1 MKDKKMN
8 RQKDISKYVLTL
20 YSAIFLPT
28 HLFAFT
34 DSDFESKI
42 RPILVQHCYEC
53 HSADK
58 KQKGNLLLDTKDA
71 TLKGGDTGPALV
83 PGDPSKSLL
92 LKAVKWEDK
101 DLQMPPKTKL
111 SDAQIADLEAWIKAG
126 APDPRSGP
134 RTLTKIEQ
142 HLEDSKKHWSFQPV
156 VDPKPASLDDL
167 IGTKG
172 KPSADK
178 RTLIR
183 RAYLDLIGIAPTY
196 AEVNAF
202 AAENSPQAFEKL
214 IDKLLTDPR
223 YGERWGRHWLDV
235 ARYADNMGA
244 IYNGDDTYPNGFTYR
259 DYVIKAFNDDKPY
272 DRFILEQI
280 AADQLDTAKDTR
292 TLAGMGFLGLG
303 RRKDRRLDDDT
314 LDDTIDVIG
323 RGLLG
328 LSIGCARC
336 HDHKLEPITTKDY
349 YGLYSIL
356 KSSKEPEIQPALP
369 QEDTP
374 QVREYA
380 EKNKAARSEYIR
392 VVAFEADRSFSA
404 LRSRVGDH
412 LLAAHDSKLTNT
424 YKEKKV
430 TPDIL
435 DPRKLNVGIHNRFI
449 ANWDKWVKGHP
460 EFFTPWL
467 ELSALPEAEF
477 AAKAPA
483 LCEAYGKNADKKLIP
498 SVARSF
504 GKTKPKTLR
513 DIADI
518 YNHLYA
524 SEVDALWAENWR
536 EHLRVLCI
544 PTADELNLPIA
555 ELEKSSIDRALAA
568 QKNNPLPDAE
578 GQQLRALFLDDN
590 SPFVLTGKDFLS
602 NRLFANRDV
611 ANGLRRNT
619 AKPLTDLQNH
629 PGAPARAMTFVDADK
644 MHDGKV
650 FIRGNPNTPGPA
662 APRQFITA
670 LHHIAPEPFPKE
682 KSGRLQLAQ
691 AIASK
696 NNPLTARVIV
706 NRVWG
711 WHFGDGIVA
720 TPSDFGFRGD
730 KPTNQPL
737 LDHLAAWF
745 MENGWSFKKLHKH
758 LMLTAAYQRAD
769 FPMRP
774 LDLEPFRDTLLA
786 VTGRLKPDLG
796 GKAEKIA
803 DTTRRTVYAFVDRKT
818 LPSIYRS
825 FDFPDPNFSAPKRS
839 RTALTPRA
847 LILMNSPLLTDS
859 AKQLAASLTK
869 DLPDDNSRIEDLYRR
884 VFQRQPTD
892 KEMQRAHDYLA
903 AYPKNDLVHPESQD
917 WQYGYGT
924 FDPASKQTAKFA
936 SLTAFDGKAFKGTLK
951 TTDGKPSEVKV
962 DAMGGDS
969 GLTTSMS
976 SIRRWIAPLDG
987 EINITAELTHTD
999 TKTEGVIARIIS
1011 SRTGE
1016 LGEWKAKAQSLCTDL
1031 AKVPVK
1037 KGDTLDFIVSS
1048 QTDKDAGPYQWS
1060 PSIVMPTADMPAMP
1074 GMNQRWDARVDFA
1087 NPNAPAKPLTAWEEL
1102 CQAILLSPEFA
1113 VME

>member
-1 MKDKKMN
+1 MP
-8 RQKDISKYVLTL
+8 RST
-20 YSAIFLPT
+20 FLNIVAALIASGVFLGAAELPPQDAD
-28 HLFAFT
+28 L
-34 DSDFESKI
+34 FESKI
-42 RPILVQHCYEC
+42 RPILVEHCYEC

-83 PGDPSKSLL
+83 PGDPTKSLL

-156 VDPKPASLDDL
+156 ADPKPASLDDL

-178 RTLIR
+178 RTVIR

-202 AAENSPQAFEKL
+202 VADNSPQAFEKL
-214 IDKLLTDPR
+214 IDKLLSDPR

-244 IYNGDDTYPNGFTYR
+244 IFNGDDTYPNGFTYR

-380 EKNKAARSEYIR
+380 DKNKAARSEYIR

-404 LRSRVGDH
+404 LRSRIGDY
-412 LLAAHDSKLTNT
+412 LQAAHDSKLTNS
-424 YKEKKV
+424 YKDKKV

-435 DPRKLNVGIHNRFI
+435 DPRKLNIGIHNRFI

-483 LCEAYGKNADKKLIP
+483 LCEAYAKNADKKLIP

-504 GKTKPKTLR
+504 GKTKPRSLR

-544 PTADELNLPIA
+544 PTTDELSLPIA

-578 GQQLRALFLDDN
+578 GQQFRAIFLDDN

-619 AKPLTDLQNH
+619 AKPLTELQIH
-629 PGAPARAMTFVDADK
+629 PGAPARAMTFVDAEK

-650 FIRGNPNTPGPA
+650 FIRGNPNTLGPE

-670 LHHIAPEPFPKE
+670 LKHIAPEPFPKD

-691 AIASK
+691 AIANK

-706 NRVWG
+706 NRVWQ

-796 GKAEKIA
+796 GKPEKIA

-859 AKQLAASLTK
+859 AKNLASTLTK
-869 DLPDDNSRIEDLYRR
+869 DLPDDTSRIEELYRR

-924 FDPASKQTAKFA
+924 FDAASKQTAKFA

-987 EINITAELTHTD
+987 EIHITAELTHTD
-999 TKTEGVIARIIS
+999 AKAEGVIARIIS

-1016 LGEWKAKAQSLCTDL
+1016 LGSWKAKAQSLCTEL
-1031 AKVPVK
+1031 SKVPVK

-1074 GMNQRWDARVDFA
+1074 GMAKRWDARVDFA

>member
-1 MKDKKMN
+1 
-8 RQKDISKYVLTL
+8 
-20 YSAIFLPT
+20 
-28 HLFAFT
+28 
-34 DSDFESKI
+34 
-42 RPILVQHCYEC
+42 
-53 HSADK
+53 
-58 KQKGNLLLDTKDA
+58 
-71 TLKGGDTGPALV
+71 
-83 PGDPSKSLL
+83 
-92 LKAVKWEDK
+92 
-101 DLQMPPKTKL
+101 
-111 SDAQIADLEAWIKAG
+111 
-126 APDPRSGP
+126 
-134 RTLTKIEQ
+134 
-142 HLEDSKKHWSFQPV
+142 
-156 VDPKPASLDDL
+156 
-167 IGTKG
+167 
-172 KPSADK
+172 
-178 RTLIR
+178 
-183 RAYLDLIGIAPTY
+183 
-196 AEVNAF
+196 
-202 AAENSPQAFEKL
+202 
-214 IDKLLTDPR
+214 
-223 YGERWGRHWLDV
+223 
-235 ARYADNMGA
+235 
-244 IYNGDDTYPNGFTYR
+244 
-259 DYVIKAFNDDKPY
+259 
-272 DRFILEQI
+272 
-280 AADQLDTAKDTR
+280 
-292 TLAGMGFLGLG
+292 
-303 RRKDRRLDDDT
+303 
-314 LDDTIDVIG
+314 
-323 RGLLG
+323 
-328 LSIGCARC
+328 
-336 HDHKLEPITTKDY
+336 
-349 YGLYSIL
+349 
-356 KSSKEPEIQPALP
+356 
-369 QEDTP
+369 
-374 QVREYA
+374 
-380 EKNKAARSEYIR
+380 
-392 VVAFEADRSFSA
+392 
-404 LRSRVGDH
+404 
-412 LLAAHDSKLTNT
+412 
-424 YKEKKV
+424 
-430 TPDIL
+430 
-435 DPRKLNVGIHNRFI
+435 
-449 ANWDKWVKGHP
+449 
-460 EFFTPWL
+460 
-467 ELSALPEAEF
+467 
-477 AAKAPA
+477 
-483 LCEAYGKNADKKLIP
+483 
-498 SVARSF
+498 
-504 GKTKPKTLR
+504 
-513 DIADI
+513 
-518 YNHLYA
+518 
-524 SEVDALWAENWR
+524 
-536 EHLRVLCI
+536 
-544 PTADELNLPIA
+544 
-555 ELEKSSIDRALAA
+555 
-568 QKNNPLPDAE
+568 
-578 GQQLRALFLDDN
+578 
-590 SPFVLTGKDFLS
+590 
-602 NRLFANRDV
+602 
-611 ANGLRRNT
+611 
-619 AKPLTDLQNH
+619 
-629 PGAPARAMTFVDADK
+629 

-670 LHHIAPEPFPKE
+670 LHHIAPEPFPKD

-786 VTGRLKPDLG
+786 VTGRLKPNLG
-796 GKAEKIA
+796 GKSEKIA

-859 AKQLAASLTK
+859 AKNLAASLTK
-869 DLPDDNSRIEDLYRR
+869 DLPDDNSRIEELYRR

-924 FDPASKQTAKFA
+924 FDAAAKQTAKFA

-969 GLTTSMS
+969 GLTSSMS

-999 TKTEGVIARIIS
+999 AKTEGVIARIIS

-1016 LGEWKAKAQSLCTDL
+1016 LGAWKAKAQSLCTDL

>member
-1 MKDKKMN
+1 MKDKKMTD
-8 RQKDISKYVLTL
+8 KKMGAKVSVL
-20 YSAIFLPT
+20 IFLHFFVC
-28 HLFAFT
+28 HLFVFSSE
-34 DSDFESKI
+34 DLFESKI
-42 RPILVQHCYEC
+42 RPILVEHCYEC
-53 HSADK
+53 HSAEK
-58 KQKGNLLLDTKDA
+58 KQKGNLLLDTAAA
-71 TLKGGDTGPALV
+71 TLKGGDTGPAIV
-83 PGDPSKSLL
+83 PGDPVKSLL
-92 LKAVKWEDK
+92 LKAVKWEDE
-101 DLQMPPKTKL
+101 DFQMPPKTKL

-142 HLEDSKKHWSFQPV
+142 HLEDSKKHWSLQPII
-156 VDPKPASLDDL
+156 DPKPASLDAL
-167 IGTKG
+167 IGSIG
-172 KPSADK
+172 KAPADK

-183 RAYLDLIGIAPTY
+183 RAYLDLLGIAPTY

-202 AAENSPQAFEKL
+202 ATNSDPQAFEKL
-214 IDKLLTDPR
+214 IDQLLADKR

-235 ARYADNMGA
+235 ARYADNMGS
-244 IYNGDDTYPNGFTYR
+244 IYNGDDTYTNAFTYR
-259 DYVIKAFNDDKPY
+259 DYVIQSFNDDKPY

-292 TLAGMGFLGLG
+292 TLAGMGFLGIG
-303 RRKDRRLDDDT
+303 RRKDRRLDDDM

-323 RGLLG
+323 RGLMG
-328 LSIGCARC
+328 LTISCARC
-336 HDHKLEPITTKDY
+336 HDHKLEPITTQDY

-369 QEDTP
+369 QEDSP

-380 EKNKAARSEYIR
+380 EKNKAARTEYIR
-392 VVAFEADRSFSA
+392 IVAFEAERSFSA
-404 LRSRVGDH
+404 LRSRVGDY
-412 LLAAHDSKLTNT
+412 LQAAHDSKLTNS
-424 YKEKKV
+424 YKDKNV
-430 TPDIL
+430 APNIL
-435 DPRKLNVGIHNRFI
+435 DPRKLNNGIHNRVV

-477 AAKAPA
+477 ATKAPA
-483 LCEAYGKNADKKLIP
+483 LCEAYAKNADKKLIP

-504 GKTKPKTLR
+504 AKTKPKSLR

-536 EHLRVLCI
+536 EHLRKLCI

-555 ELEKSSIDRALAA
+555 ELEKLSIDRVHTA
-568 QKNNPLPDAE
+568 QKNSLPDAE
-578 GQQLRALFLDDN
+578 GQQLRAIFIEEG
-590 SPFVLTGKDFLS
+590 SPFVLAGKDFLS
-602 NRLFANRDV
+602 NRLYANRDV
-611 ANGLRRNT
+611 AEGLRRNA
-619 AKPLTDLQNH
+619 AKPFLELQNH

-670 LHHIAPEPFPKE
+670 LHHIAPEPFPKD

-691 AIASK
+691 AIANK

-706 NRVWG
+706 NRVWA
-711 WHFGDGIVA
+711 WHFGEGIVA

-730 KPTNQPL
+730 KPTNQAL

-758 LMLTAAYQRAD
+758 LMLAAAYQRAD
-769 FPMRP
+769 FPLRP

-796 GKAEKIA
+796 GKPEKIDA
-803 DTTRRTVYAFVDRKT
+803 SVRRTVYGFVDRKT
-818 LPSIYRS
+818 QPSLYRS

-859 AKQLAASLTK
+859 AKQLATTLTK
-869 DLPDDNSRIEDLYRR
+869 DLPDDNSRIEELYRR

-903 AYPKNDLVHPESQD
+903 AYPKDDVVHPESLD
-917 WQYGYGT
+917 WQYGFGE
-924 FDPASKQTAKFA
+924 FDPAAKQVKTFA
-936 SLTAFDGKAFKGTLK
+936 NLAQFDGKAFKGSGVML
-951 TTDGKPSEVKV
+951 
-962 DAMGGDS
+962 DAMGGNPGADAS
-969 GLTTSMS
+969 KST
-976 SIRRWIAPLDG
+976 IRRWIAPLDG
-987 EINITAELTHTD
+987 DINITAELIHMD
-999 TKTEGVIARIIS
+999 EKSDGVIARILS
-1011 SRTGE
+1011 SRAGL
-1016 LGEWKAKAQSLCTDL
+1016 LGEWTAKKQALCTDL
-1031 AKVPVK
+1031 TKIAVK

-1048 QTDKDAGPYQWS
+1048 VSGKDAAAYQWS
-1060 PSIVMPTADMPAMP
+1060 PSILMPGADMPAMP
-1074 GMNQRWDARVDFA
+1074 GMAKRWDARVDFA
-1087 NPNAPAKPLTAWEEL
+1087 NPQAPQKPLTAWEEL
-1102 CQAILLSPEFA
+1102 CQAVLLSPEFA
-1113 VME
+1113 VLE

>member
-1 MKDKKMN
+1 ML
-8 RQKDISKYVLTL
+8 RLATFIALIATV
-20 YSAIFLPT
+20 SA
-28 HLFAFT
+28 HADDAALF
-34 DSDFESKI
+34 ENKI
-42 RPILVQHCYEC
+42 RPILVEHCYEC

-58 KQKGNLLLDTKDA
+58 KQKGNLLLDTAEA
-71 TLKGGDTGPALV
+71 TLRGGDTGPAVV
-83 PGDPSKSLL
+83 PGDPVKSLL
-92 LKAVKWEDK
+92 LKAVKWEDE
-101 DLQMPPKTKL
+101 DFQMPPKTKL
-111 SDAQIADLEAWIKAG
+111 SDAQIADLEAWVKAG

-142 HLEDSKKHWSFQPV
+142 HLEDAKKHWSLQPIF
-156 VDPKPASLDDL
+156 DPKPASLDAL
-167 IGTKG
+167 VGTTG
-172 KPSADK
+172 KAPADK

-183 RAYLDLIGIAPTY
+183 RAYFDLIGVPPTY

-202 AAENSPQAFEKL
+202 AADNDPKAFEKL
-214 IDKLLTDPR
+214 IDKLLADKR

-235 ARYADNMGA
+235 VRYADNMGS
-244 IYNGDDTYPNGFTYR
+244 IYNGDDNYPNAFTYR
-259 DYVIKAFNDDKPY
+259 DYVIDAFNTDKPY
-272 DRFILEQI
+272 DRFLLEQI

-292 TLAGMGFLGLG
+292 TLAAMGFLGLG
-303 RRKDRRLDDDT
+303 RRKDRRVDDDMY
-314 LDDTIDVIG
+314 DDTIDVIG
-323 RGLLG
+323 RGLMG
-328 LSIGCARC
+328 LTIGCARC

-349 YGLYSIL
+349 YALYSVL
-356 KSSKEPEIQPALP
+356 RSSKEPEIQPALP
-369 QEDTP
+369 QADTP
-374 QVREYA
+374 QTREYA
-380 EKNKAARSEYIR
+380 EKNKAARTEYIR
-392 VVAFEADRSFSA
+392 VIAFEADRSMSA
-404 LRSRVGDH
+404 LRSRVGDY
-412 LLAAHDSKLTNT
+412 LQAAKDSEFKTIYEGKT
-424 YKEKKV
+424 VKA
-430 TPDIL
+430 DIL
-435 DPRKLNVGIHNRFI
+435 DPRRLLNGPHGRVVKF
-449 ANWDKWVKGHP
+449 WDKWVKGHP
-460 EFFTPWL
+460 EVFTPWL
-467 ELSALPEAEF
+467 ELSALSEADF
-477 AAKAPA
+477 TAKAKP
-483 LCEAYGKNADKKLIP
+483 LCEAYGKNADKKLLV
-498 SVARSF
+498 SVARAFS
-504 GKTKPKTLR
+504 KATPKNLR
-513 DIADI
+513 DVADI
-518 YNHLYA
+518 YNNLYT
-524 SEVDALWAENWR
+524 SQIDTLWAEKWR
-536 EHLRVLCI
+536 EPLKVACV
-544 PTADELNLPIA
+544 PTAEELDLPLK
-555 ELEKSSIDRALAA
+555 ELEPRAIDRLNTVQKANAL
-568 QKNNPLPDAE
+568 PEAE
-578 GQQLRALFLDDN
+578 DQALRAIFIEDG
-590 SPFVLTGKDFLS
+590 SPFYFTGKDFLS
-602 NRLFANRDV
+602 SQLYSTRDV
-611 ANGLRRNT
+611 AEGLRRNVT
-619 AKPLTDLQNH
+619 KALTELQNH

-644 MHDGKV
+644 MYDGKV
-650 FIRGNPNTPGPA
+650 FIRGNPQTRGPD
-662 APRQFITA
+662 APRQFLTA
-670 LHHIAPEPFPKE
+670 LKHISPEPFPKD

-691 AIASK
+691 AIANKS
-696 NNPLTARVIV
+696 NPLTARVIV

-711 WHFGDGIVA
+711 WHFGDAIVG

-730 KPTNQPL
+730 KPTNQTL

-745 MENGWSFKKLHKH
+745 MDNGWSFKKLHKH

-796 GKAEKIA
+796 GKPEKIA

-859 AKQLAASLTK
+859 AKTLADSLTK
-869 DLPDDNSRIEDLYRR
+869 TLPDDTSRIEELYRR

-924 FDPASKQTAKFA
+924 FDAAAKQTTKFA

-951 TTDGKPSEVKV
+951 TADGKPGEVKV

-969 GLTTSMS
+969 GLTSSMS

-999 TKTEGVIARIIS
+999 AKTEGVIARIIS
-1011 SRTGE
+1011 SRSGE

-1031 AKVPVK
+1031 AKVSVK

-1060 PSIVMPTADMPAMP
+1060 PSITMPTADMPAMP
-1074 GMNQRWDARVDFA
+1074 GMAKRWDARVDFA